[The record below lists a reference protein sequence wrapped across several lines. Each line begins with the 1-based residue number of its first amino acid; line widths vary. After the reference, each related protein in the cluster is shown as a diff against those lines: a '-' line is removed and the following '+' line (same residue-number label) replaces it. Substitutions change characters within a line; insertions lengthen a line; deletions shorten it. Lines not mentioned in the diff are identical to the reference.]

1 MAEKKKVKIGKIS
14 HFFDKINVAVV
25 ELEKPIAKG
34 DSISIEG
41 ATTKVQQKVESMQ
54 IDMKPVLKAD
64 KGKSIGLKVA
74 DKVRVGDSVY
84 KI

>member
-1 MAEKKKVKIGKIS
+1 MIEKKKVKIGKIS
-14 HFFDKINVAVV
+14 HFFEKISVAVV
-25 ELEKPIAKG
+25 ELEKPLSKG

-41 ATTKVQQKVESMQ
+41 TTTNFQQKVDSMQ

-64 KGKSIGLKVA
+64 KGKSIGLKVT